1 MEENDFED
9 DDDEQHASE
18 IRLLIEECQHKIIF
32 LQKSQ
37 ESLQEAQ
44 LEFPDDA
51 DFAQALAENSEII
64 KQKNAKIIKLR
75 DCLLRTD
82 PAYRA
87 ERKREATIEN
97 RRVSA
102 ALIAAMALSNDLDV
116 LPIDE
121 ISSRVTELPPTD
133 RSTNSFRTVSATRTA
148 GAQSDSNADG
158 LYL

>member
-1 MEENDFED
+1 MEDNDG

-44 LEFPDDA
+44 LEFPDDI
-51 DFAQALAENSEII
+51 DFAEALAENSEII
-64 KQKNAKIIKLR
+64 KQKSAKIKNLQE
-75 DCLLRTD
+75 CLLRTD

-102 ALIAAMALSNDLDV
+102 AIIAAMELSHDLDV

-121 ISSRVTELPPTD
+121 ISNRVTELPPID
-133 RSTNSFRTVSATRTA
+133 SSTPNLRTA
-148 GAQSDSNADG
+148 SASADRTANAQSDSNADG

>member
-1 MEENDFED
+1 MDDDGD

-32 LQKSQ
+32 LLKSQ

-44 LEFPDDA
+44 LEFPDDT
-51 DFAQALAENSEII
+51 DFAEALAENSEII
-64 KQKNAKIIKLR
+64 KEKNAKIKKLQ
-75 DCLLRTD
+75 DCLFRTD

-102 ALIAAMALSNDLDV
+102 ALIAAMELSNDLDV

-121 ISSRVTELPPTD
+121 ITSRVTELPPLDSITH
-133 RSTNSFRTVSATRTA
+133 SYRTA
-148 GAQSDSNADG
+148 STCITTSTESDSNSDG